1 MSDQQPEAFDGEDM
15 TAGEYALGV
24 LDRAERQ
31 AAEARAAREPAFA
44 REVEAWQ
51 ERLYPMAEGVAPVAP
66 PAHVWPRILRSLGA
80 SASNVVDLTHRR
92 AVAFWRNW
100 ALASTAAA
108 AVALVFLAVR
118 PGAFQPPAPPTAAPA
133 PQPLL
138 LASLT
143 DPQGRGFLTATYDQA
158 TGVMHVSPSLTL
170 PVGDKR
176 AAELWL
182 IAADGVPRSLG
193 VIDPAHP
200 SVVKVSDPLRPG
212 AKVSATLA
220 ITSEQPGGSP
230 TGKPTTQPKW
240 AGKLAAA

>member
-1 MSDQQPEAFDGEDM
+1 MSDLQPEEFDGEDM

-31 AAEARAAREPAFA
+31 AAEGRAAREPAFA

-51 ERLYPMAEGVAPVAP
+51 EKLYPMADGIAAVQP
-66 PAHVWPRILRSLGA
+66 PAHVWPRIVRSLGA
-80 SASNVVDLTHRR
+80 GASNVVDLAQRR

-100 ALASTAAA
+100 AFAATAAA

-118 PGAFQPPAPPTAAPA
+118 PETFKLPVAPVPA

-143 DPQGRGFLTATYDQA
+143 DPQGHGFLTATYDQA
-158 TGVMHVSPSLTL
+158 SGVMHVSPSLTL
-170 PVGDKR
+170 PLGEKR

-182 IAADGVPRSLG
+182 IPADGVPRSLG

-200 SVVKVSDPLRPG
+200 SVMKVSDALRPG
-212 AKVSATLA
+212 AKVSAVLA
-220 ITSEQPGGSP
+220 ITIEQPGGSP
-230 TGKPTTQPKW
+230 NGKPTTKPKW
-240 AGKLAAA
+240 AGKLTAA